1 MVFAMFSAVVAW
13 EAALASLILLVT
25 VGTKTAARIAMIAI
39 TTMSKWIVR
48 RGEIEKAALTDGLK
62 FVDNPFQEIPRLRSE

>member
-1 MVFAMFSAVVAW
+1 MLIIPLQSDL
-13 EAALASLILLVT
+13 AAESLASLILEVT

-48 RGEIEKAALTDGLK
+48 RGGIEKAALTDGLK
-62 FVDNPFQEIPRLRSE
+62 FVDKPFQEIPH